1 MVNLQETYCYAKSCT
16 NFAHECVVWDYFD
29 PLQLYKMLENIEPF
43 LFLISD
49 FFLGALSNTGAKLS
63 LTLL

>member
-1 MVNLQETYCYAKSCT
+1 MLSPVQTLHT
-16 NFAHECVVWDYFD
+16 NVLCGDFFD

-49 FFLGALSNTGAKLS
+49 FFRGALSNTGAKLS
-63 LTLL
+63 LTLLYALK